1 MKQNL
6 KENKEEK
13 MTEAYI
19 IDAAR
24 TPEELKVGEGLFVRI
39 SPQKA
44 PRYCLGGNTKRNDLV
59 TQDIDD
65 VVIGEVPKLVLPC
78 VGRMAAS
85 TRDGTP
91 PRPPSLWIVSAAL
104 ALLLSI

>member
-24 TPEELKVGEGLFVRI
+24 TPRGIGKLGKGSLSEFHPGRI
-39 SPQKA
+39 ALNSP
-44 PRYCLGGNTKRNDLV
+44 RH
-59 TQDIDD
+59 
-65 VVIGEVPKLVLPC
+65 
-78 VGRMAAS
+78 
-85 TRDGTP
+85 
-91 PRPPSLWIVSAAL
+91 
-104 ALLLSI
+104 LLLEAWCLSREALGFFPDL

>member
-24 TPEELKVGEGLFVRI
+24 TPRGIGK
-39 SPQKA
+39 
-44 PRYCLGGNTKRNDLV
+44 LGKG
-59 TQDIDD
+59 
-65 VVIGEVPKLVLPC
+65 
-78 VGRMAAS
+78 
-85 TRDGTP
+85 
-91 PRPPSLWIVSAAL
+91 SLSEFHP
-104 ALLLSI
+104 